1 MIVGGLDAPGEEQMR
16 DAFNLD
22 VDLASFDKLHLG
34 CGSNL
39 LPGWLNT
46 DANPYD
52 EGIFMM
58 DATEPF
64 PFESDQFKEI
74 FTEHM
79 IEHVSYTNALA
90 MLKECYRV
98 LQPGGKL
105 RVSTPDLKFLVALY
119 EPTTDLQRNYIKW
132 ATERWIPWASR
143 PSSAFVI
150 NNFMRDWGHKFI
162 FDQPTLREA
171 LELAG
176 FTDIQTCPLG
186 PLENK
191 GRLPDGFL
199 QLETFTL
206 EAIKPL
212 AP

>member
-64 PFESDQFKEI
+64 PFESDQFKER
-74 FTEHM
+74 FKTGN
-79 IEHVSYTNALA
+79 V
-90 MLKECYRV
+90 
-98 LQPGGKL
+98 
-105 RVSTPDLKFLVALY
+105 
-119 EPTTDLQRNYIKW
+119 
-132 ATERWIPWASR
+132 IPIWFSDA
-143 PSSAFVI
+143 PS
-150 NNFMRDWGHKFI
+150 GI
-162 FDQPTLREA
+162 FDETRKFGGLTLDVTLPLTQEVSRIVGVL
-171 LELAG
+171 LEKLVG
-176 FTDIQTCPLG
+176 LRGERP
-186 PLENK
+186 
-191 GRLPDGFL
+191 
-199 QLETFTL
+199 
-206 EAIKPL
+206 KPVE
-212 AP
+212 PPPF